1 LRKLPDSGDLFCSSF
16 CYAVFDGLSPA
27 GKGGVRLK
35 AIKRK
40 KYLLAAL
47 TCFGILT
54 GVMLLVFGGVMSEI
68 QTQILLAGVVIAS
81 AVAAGFWL
89 RELSKLKI
97 ARLIVEN
104 PILHIRTAVISDLS
118 DEAAQQSEPESTEVI
133 VSYFGILLDEKVIKF
148 NQDGIRLRTVEI
160 GADFISFTYGT
171 EKRTQNIRLLRPAIN
186 PEELDKI
193 AEKFRY
199 ETGITP
205 TLLP

>member
-1 LRKLPDSGDLFCSSF
+1 M
-16 CYAVFDGLSPA
+16 
-27 GKGGVRLK
+27 K

-40 KYLLAAL
+40 NFLLAAL

-54 GVMLLVFGGVMSEI
+54 GVMLLSFGGAMSEI
-68 QTQILLAGVVIAS
+68 RAQILLAGVVIAS

-97 ARLIVEN
+97 ARLIAEN

-118 DEAAQQSEPESTEVI
+118 AEAEQSENTEVI

-148 NQDGIRLRTVEI
+148 NQDGIRIRDVEI
-160 GADFISFTYGT
+160 GGDFISFTYGT
-171 EKRTQNIRLLRPAIN
+171 EKRTQNIRLLRPAIDSA
-186 PEELDKI
+186 ELDKI

-205 TLLP
+205 TLLSNGREQK

>member
-1 LRKLPDSGDLFCSSF
+1 MRKLPDSGDFFCLSF
-16 CYAVFDGLSPA
+16 CYAVFDGLSPD

-40 KYLLAAL
+40 NYLLTAL

-54 GVMLLVFGGVMSEI
+54 GVMLLVFGGGVSEI
-68 QTQILLAGVVIAS
+68 RVQIPLASVMIAS
-81 AVAAGFWL
+81 AVAAAFWL
-89 RELSKLKI
+89 RGLSKLKI
-97 ARLIVEN
+97 ARLIAEN

-118 DEAAQQSEPESTEVI
+118 DEAAQQSEPENTEVL

-148 NQDGIRLRTVEI
+148 NQDGIRIRAVDI
-160 GADFISFTYGT
+160 GGDFISFTYGT
-171 EKRTQNIRLLRPAIN
+171 EKRTQNIRLLRPAIS

-205 TLLP
+205 TLWL

>member
-1 LRKLPDSGDLFCSSF
+1 M
-16 CYAVFDGLSPA
+16 
-27 GKGGVRLK
+27 K

-40 KYLLAAL
+40 NFLLAAL

-54 GVMLLVFGGVMSEI
+54 GVMLLVFGGGVSEI
-68 QTQILLAGVVIAS
+68 RAQIPLASVMIAS

-89 RELSKLKI
+89 RGLTKLKI
-97 ARLIVEN
+97 ARLIAEN

-118 DEAAQQSEPESTEVI
+118 DEAAQQSEPENTEVI
-133 VSYFGILLDEKVIKF
+133 VSYFGILLDEKIIKF

-160 GADFISFTYGT
+160 GADFISFTCGT
-171 EKRTQNIRLLRPAIN
+171 EKRTQNIRLLRPAIT

-205 TLLP
+205 ILLP

>member
-1 LRKLPDSGDLFCSSF
+1 M
-16 CYAVFDGLSPA
+16 
-27 GKGGVRLK
+27 K

-40 KYLLAAL
+40 NFVLAAL

-54 GVMLLVFGGVMSEI
+54 GIMLLVFGGGVSEI
-68 QTQILLAGVVIAS
+68 RAQILLAGVVITS

-97 ARLIVEN
+97 ARLIAEN

-118 DEAAQQSEPESTEVI
+118 AEAGQPENTENTEVI

-148 NQDGIRLRTVEI
+148 NQDGIRIRAVDI
-160 GADFISFTYGT
+160 GGDFISFTYGT

-186 PEELDKI
+186 PEELDKMS
-193 AEKFRY
+193 EKFRY
-199 ETGITP
+199 EIGITP